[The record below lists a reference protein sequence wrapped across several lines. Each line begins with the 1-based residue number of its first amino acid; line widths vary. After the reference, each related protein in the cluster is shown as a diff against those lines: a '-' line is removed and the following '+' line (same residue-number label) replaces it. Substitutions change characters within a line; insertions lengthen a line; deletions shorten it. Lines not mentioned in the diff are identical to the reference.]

1 MGEFSLIWAKIGER
15 TDNIWAN
22 LGNKRLNEAEGQKKL
37 GRMGKYGREWANMRE
52 IDSKVKTFLETFSLV
67 TFLSPIVENWAN
79 LGEFGLK
86 GATSCEKK
94 LGENRLSDA

>member
-37 GRMGKYGREWANMRE
+37 GRMGKYGREWAKRKVRE
-52 IDSKVKTFLETFSLV
+52 IKKVKTFRS
-67 TFLSPIVENWAN
+67 SN
-79 LGEFGLK
+79 
-86 GATSCEKK
+86 
-94 LGENRLSDA
+94 